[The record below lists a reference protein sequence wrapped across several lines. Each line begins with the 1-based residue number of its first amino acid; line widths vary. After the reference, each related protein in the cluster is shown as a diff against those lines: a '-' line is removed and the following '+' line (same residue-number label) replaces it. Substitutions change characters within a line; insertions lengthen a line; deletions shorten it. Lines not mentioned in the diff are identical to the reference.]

1 MTRKTAIQE
10 IEQAFYHYLKVYFT
24 DRDLE
29 STLKLLSPHMSG
41 FGTALDERG
50 DTIEQSRSLYL
61 RDVEQAPNS
70 IEYTIKYLDCQQLS
84 PEIGL
89 VRAEFDM
96 HTEILGQGLDLL
108 NARMTALFRTDASGE
123 WLLEHQHLSL
133 PTSAHGESEAYP
145 VKELEERAEVLE
157 RLVVERTCELQEM
170 HDRLEQLAITDSLT
184 GVYNRMKGDECLEQ
198 ELSRF
203 RRYRSSL
210 SVILLDLDNFKSI
223 NDTLG
228 HGAGDSV
235 LRGVGSVLLEGV
247 RESDVPARW
256 GGEEFLILCPESTL
270 QDAAELAERLRLL
283 IGELRFGS
291 ELEVHASF
299 GVAEARSEDTR
310 ESLVERADAALYRAK
325 HQGRN
330 RVEIA

>member
-50 DTIEQSRSLYL
+50 DTIEQSRRLYL
-61 RDVEQAPNS
+61 RDLEQAPSS

-84 PEIGL
+84 REIGL
-89 VRAEFDM
+89 VRAELDM
-96 HTEILGQGLDLL
+96 RTQILGQELALL
-108 NARMTALFRTDASGE
+108 NARVTALFRTDANGE

-133 PTSAHGESEAYP
+133 PTSAHGENEAYP
-145 VKELEERAEVLE
+145 VKELEERAKVLE
-157 RLVVERTCELQEM
+157 RLVNERTQQLQEM

-184 GVYNRMKGDECLEQ
+184 GVYNRMKGDELLEQ

-203 RRYRSSL
+203 RRYRSPL
-210 SVILLDLDNFKSI
+210 SVILLDLDNFKNI

-228 HGAGDSV
+228 HGAGDEV
-235 LRGVGSVLLEGV
+235 LRGVGSVLAEAV

-256 GGEEFLILCPESTL
+256 GGEEFLILCPESNL
-270 QDAAELAERLRLL
+270 PDAVELAERLRLL
-283 IGELRFGS
+283 IEDLSFGS
-291 ELEVHASF
+291 GLGVQASF
-299 GVAEARSEDTR
+299 GVSEARSEDTR
-310 ESLVERADAALYRAK
+310 ESLVERTDKALYRAK